1 MPRFE
6 RDGLTFHYQDSGQG
20 AAIFFQ
26 HGLGADITQPLG
38 LFRPPKGFRLIA
50 FDCRAH
56 GETRPLGDEAKL
68 NFDCFADDLIALLD
82 HLEIPQAVFGG
93 ISMGAGISLNAALR
107 YPERT
112 LGLVLSRPA
121 WLDAPLPPNL
131 SVLGVIARMIREHG
145 AQAGRQAFLESA
157 DYARLQADSP
167 DAASS
172 MVGQFESTRAE
183 DGVARLERIPNDA
196 PSRDRS
202 RWKEIDVPILVLGNR
217 QDPVHPWSLAE
228 TLAGEFNHAELAELT
243 PKSVSKERHAADVQR
258 ALEQFLAQHF
268 PL

>member
-1 MPRFE
+1 MPKFQ
-6 RDGLTFHYQDSGQG
+6 RDGLTFHFQNLGEG
-20 AAIFFQ
+20 TPVFFQ

-38 LFRPPKGFRLIA
+38 IFRPPKGFRLLA
-50 FDCRAH
+50 CDCRAH

-68 NFDCFADDLIALLD
+68 KFDAFADDLIALLD
-82 HLEIPQAVFGG
+82 HLELPRAVFGG

-112 LGLVLSRPA
+112 LGLILSRPA
-121 WLDAPLPPNL
+121 WLDAPSPPNL
-131 SVLGVIARMIREHG
+131 SVLGVISRLIREHG
-145 AQAGRQAFLESA
+145 AQVGRQRFLDSA
-157 DYARLQADSP
+157 DYARILAESP

-172 MVGQFESTRAE
+172 MVGQFESARAE
-183 DGVARLERIPNDA
+183 DGVPRLERLPNDA

-202 RWKEIDVPILVLGNR
+202 SWKRIGVPRIVLGNR

-228 TLAGEFNHAELAELT
+228 TLAEELNDAELTELT

-258 ALEQFLAQHF
+258 AMEQFLSRHF
-268 PL
+268 PQ